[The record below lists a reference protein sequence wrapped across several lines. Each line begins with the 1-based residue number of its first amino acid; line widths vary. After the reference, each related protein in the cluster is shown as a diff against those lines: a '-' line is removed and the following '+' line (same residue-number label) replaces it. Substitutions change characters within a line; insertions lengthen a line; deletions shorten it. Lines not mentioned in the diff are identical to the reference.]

1 MEKDKSSNFWSNLA
15 ESVKITKDSWASYG
29 KERALAQRL
38 AKNEIPSIAR
48 KDKSTVV
55 LIISESINRDNMGIY
70 GYERNTT
77 PMLEKLQKI

>member
-1 MEKDKSSNFWSNLA
+1 
-15 ESVKITKDSWASYG
+15 
-29 KERALAQRL
+29 L